1 MKFCVVEVLFI
12 YVSIVFRPSRYD
24 RVVTQILCT
33 NELNYEPNIL

>member
-24 RVVTQILCT
+24 RVVTQKILCT
-33 NELNYEPNIL
+33 NELD